1 MTLADIATLLQTLSL
16 ECGAHR
22 ILEIGTGHGHST
34 LALAATLPS
43 DGMMITMEMDAA
55 LAGQARERLGA
66 AGHEH
71 RVSVIVG
78 DATRFLHKIAGPFD
92 LIYQD
97 SDRQRYEQML
107 DRLVD
112 LLRPGGLLVMAG
124 VADRGDHE
132 AMVALRRRLAADP
145 RLDTSF
151 LQGGDGVSVSV
162 RRAS

>member
-78 DATRFLHKIAGPFD
+78 DATKFLHKIAGPFD
-92 LIYQD
+92 LLLQD
-97 SDRQRYEQML
+97 SHPQSYEQML
-107 DRLVD
+107 DRLVE
-112 LLRPGGLLVMAG
+112 LLRPGGLLVMDH
-124 VADRGDHE
+124 VAASGGDE
-132 AMVALRRRLAADP
+132 TMVALRHRLAADP
-145 RLDTSF
+145 RLHTSF
-151 LQGGDGVSVSV
+151 LQVGDGVSVSV